1 MSSQK
6 TTLCV
11 LGTLI
16 ILTGLRLVLA
26 ASVGLSPDEA
36 YYFLWAERLD
46 WAYYSKGPGV
56 AFAIRLGTEC
66 LGPTELGVRLLSPL
80 LALGSSLL
88 LFAFAKRLFG
98 LAAAVGVVVLVN
110 VLPIFNVGS
119 VVMTIDP
126 LSIFFWIA
134 ATLTF
139 WLGLEKLPRFTLWWP
154 VTGLLIGLGF
164 LCKYTNAFQLLSI
177 VLVLA
182 LSRRHRIQLLRPGF
196 ATLIAAFC
204 LGLIPPLLWNKEN
217 GWITLVH
224 LLDRGGISTG
234 GVWRPLEIFEFLGV
248 HLGVYSPLL
257 FVGIVIAGVAAV
269 RDARSHFR
277 PFFLLCFSL
286 PIILFYF
293 GLSLKQAGEANW
305 TAPGFVTLSLIASA
319 YWTPRLTSATVR
331 KWALSGVVLSLFL
344 TFVLLCSDLV
354 RIAGIPWP
362 YKSDPGGR
370 LRGWETAAREIAE
383 LRTELEEHLETEV
396 FLIANRYGTASALA
410 FYLPEKR
417 VEGPGHPP
425 IYTPGGAEIKNQ
437 FAFWPRYDEFV
448 LSEGEPLSRLHENME
463 FTEEA
468 GVNPFVGR
476 TALMITDD
484 IKADGVSPKSPF
496 EVRRSFEGW
505 DRVGDLVVSR
515 RGLPVRRYRLFV
527 CFDYK
532 TPEL

>member
-1 MSSQK
+1 MSSSK
-6 TTLCV
+6 TTFWII
-11 LGTLI
+11 GTLLL
-16 ILTGLRLVLA
+16 LTGLRMVLA
-26 ASVGLSPDEA
+26 ANVGLSPDEA
-36 YYFLWAERLD
+36 YYYLWSERLD

-56 AFAIRLGTEC
+56 AFAIRLGTEV

-80 LALGSSLL
+80 LALGSSIL
-88 LFAFAKRLFG
+88 LFVFAKRLYG
-98 LAAAVGVVVLVN
+98 LATAVGVVVLVN
-110 VLPIFNVGS
+110 ALPIFNVGG

-139 WLGLEKLPRFTLWWP
+139 WLALERLPRFTVWWP
-154 VTGLLIGLGF
+154 ATGFLIGLGF
-164 LCKYTNAFQLLSI
+164 LCKYTNAFQLLSL

-182 LSRRHRIQLLRPGF
+182 LNRRHRVQLLRPGF
-196 ATLIAAFC
+196 ATLLAAFC
-204 LGLIPPLLWNKEN
+204 LGLIPPILWNKEN

-234 GVWRPLEIFEFLGV
+234 GTWRPLEIFEFLGV
-248 HLGVYSPLL
+248 HLGVYSPIL
-257 FVGIVIAGVAAV
+257 FVGMVIAGVAAV
-269 RDARSHFR
+269 KEARSHFR

-286 PIILFYF
+286 PIILVYF
-293 GLSLKQAGEANW
+293 ALSLKQAGEANW
-305 TAPGFVTLSLIASA
+305 TAPGFVTLSLVTAA
-319 YWTPRLTSATVR
+319 YWTPRLSSPLVR
-331 KWALSGVVLSLFL
+331 KWAMAGVALSLAL

-354 RIAGIPWP
+354 RMAGVPWP

-383 LRTELEEHLETEV
+383 LRRELEESLETEV

-417 VEGPGHPP
+417 LEGPGHPP

-448 LSEGEPLSRLHENME
+448 LMGGESPSRLHEE
-463 FTEEA
+463 YTEEA

-476 TALMITDD
+476 TAMMITDD

-505 DRVGDLVVSR
+505 ERLGDLVINR
-515 RGLPVRRYRLFV
+515 RGLVVRRYRLFV

-532 TPEL
+532 TPDL